1 MEVNRMN
8 NNVKTTH
15 GIRKYK
21 IGVASVVLGTVIFL
35 ANHGSGEVKA
45 AEVDTVGPDTLQQT
59 IQVNTNLKNENL
71 TKSETPVQSNQ
82 HLQKNVDLKTNEGIE
97 RHQTKSI
104 AQPVK
109 HEASQM
115 TQNEDIQ
122 TTKVANDVQPTISP
136 RTSNPQPQIQKA
148 SPISQD
154 TINTAQFR
162 QAAQKSQQNDNS
174 VQLIPKGQDISQKV
188 KVQSAVIQGKHKIK
202 INPHNGE
209 KLTLKYKWLFDNN
222 IQPGDYFDFELS
234 KNVNINGVSKG
245 RKIPHIFHG
254 KEIVA
259 IGELLNAH
267 RARYIFTN
275 YVKNHKNV
283 QANLDLNL
291 YIDPKVVTQNGYQT
305 ITSKL
310 GQNTAQRIVNV
321 EYLKG
326 ISQKGVNINGAFRE
340 INKANNTFKHIA
352 FVSNLNNQVKSG
364 TLIGNVLSQQV
375 KAGNSI
381 VKIYEAMGH
390 GLLNPSVFAD
400 TTNTKAFKDITPKM
414 VNNIYYTNNGYQMDI
429 EDLSKNY
436 VVVTEGKYAKDA
448 HLLKYQTQLIGY
460 PNMFSGYRTAHMGWT
475 NELKFY
481 KNNAAGYGTTTSNL
495 DKDDFIVNDEKSKEI
510 LKGKENTRKTDSW
523 NDGNIKI
530 VEPKK
535 DPWNDGNIKIIE
547 LKKETPNVDSDDF
560 ILKDEDLNKIL
571 KGEPKAPKKDPWN
584 DGNIKIVEPK
594 KEQPQSPKK
603 DPWNDGNI
611 KIIEPKKETPNV
623 DSDDFILKDED
634 LNKILKGEPK
644 APKKDPWNDGNIK
657 IIEPKKEAPNADSD
671 DFILK
676 DEDLNKILKGEP
688 KAPKKDTWNDGNI
701 KIIEPKKEKEQPKN
715 EMPQPNGPSE
725 KENKPQPKDK
735 METPKPEVEKKQEMI
750 PKKEHSVEKTP
761 KNEAPKILEP
771 EVEKKAPH
779 MGRQSDT
786 NLPKAHLESEMHPS
800 MNKQYEMHS
809 KMMNPQN
816 THKENKQMKSQD
828 SEHKNDKMLP
838 ETGHDSSTQTTGIIG
853 AFLTIFGLATLI
865 KRRKH
870 SKQ

>member
-1 MEVNRMN
+1 MN

-35 ANHGSGEVKA
+35 ANHSSGEVKA

-59 IQVNTNLKNENL
+59 TQVNTNLKNENL

-97 RHQTKSI
+97 RHQSKSI

-136 RTSNPQPQIQKA
+136 RSSNPQPQIQKA

-154 TINTAQFR
+154 TINTAQIR

-245 RKIPHIFHG
+245 RKISHIFHG

-259 IGELLNAH
+259 IGELLNDH

-275 YVKNHKNV
+275 YVKDHKNV

-326 ISQKGVNINGAFRE
+326 ISQKGVKINGAFRE

-375 KAGNSI
+375 KAGNPI

-475 NELKFY
+475 NVLKFY

-530 VEPKK
+530 
-535 DPWNDGNIKIIE
+535 
-547 LKKETPNVDSDDF
+547 
-560 ILKDEDLNKIL
+560 
-571 KGEPKAPKKDPWN
+571 
-584 DGNIKIVEPK
+584 
-594 KEQPQSPKK
+594 
-603 DPWNDGNI
+603 
-611 KIIEPKKETPNV
+611 
-623 DSDDFILKDED
+623 
-634 LNKILKGEPK
+634 
-644 APKKDPWNDGNIK
+644 
-657 IIEPKKEAPNADSD
+657 IEPKKEAPNADSD

-688 KAPKKDTWNDGNI
+688 KAPKKDPWNDGNI

-750 PKKEHSVEKTP
+750 PKKEHSGEKAP
-761 KNEAPKILEP
+761 KNETPKILEP

-779 MGRQSDT
+779 MERQSDT
-786 NLPKAHLESEMHPS
+786 NVPKAHLESEMHHS

-809 KMMNPQN
+809 KMMTPQN
-816 THKENKQMKSQD
+816 THKENKQMKNQD
-828 SEHKNDKMLP
+828 FEHKNDKMLP

>member
-1 MEVNRMN
+1 MN

-35 ANHGSGEVKA
+35 ANHSSGEVKA

-59 IQVNTNLKNENL
+59 TQVNTNLKNENL

-97 RHQTKSI
+97 RHQSKSI

-136 RTSNPQPQIQKA
+136 RSSNPQPQIQKA

-154 TINTAQFR
+154 TINTAQIR

-245 RKIPHIFHG
+245 RKISHIFHG

-259 IGELLNAH
+259 IGELLNDH

-275 YVKNHKNV
+275 YVKDHKNV

-326 ISQKGVNINGAFRE
+326 ISQKGVKINGAFRE

-375 KAGNSI
+375 KAGNPI

-390 GLLNPSVFAD
+390 GLLNSSVFAD

-475 NELKFY
+475 NVLKFY

-547 LKKETPNVDSDDF
+547 
-560 ILKDEDLNKIL
+560 
-571 KGEPKAPKKDPWN
+571 
-584 DGNIKIVEPK
+584 
-594 KEQPQSPKK
+594 
-603 DPWNDGNI
+603 
-611 KIIEPKKETPNV
+611 PKKETPNV

-644 APKKDPWNDGNIK
+644 APKKDP
-657 IIEPKKEAPNADSD
+657 
-671 DFILK
+671 
-676 DEDLNKILKGEP
+676 
-688 KAPKKDTWNDGNI
+688 WNDGNI

-750 PKKEHSVEKTP
+750 PKKEHSGEKAP
-761 KNEAPKILEP
+761 KNETPKILEP

-779 MGRQSDT
+779 MERQSDT
-786 NLPKAHLESEMHPS
+786 NVPKAHLESEMHHS

-809 KMMNPQN
+809 KMMTPQN
-816 THKENKQMKSQD
+816 THKENKQMKNQD
-828 SEHKNDKMLP
+828 FEHKNDKMLP

>member
-35 ANHGSGEVKA
+35 ANHSSGEVKA

-59 IQVNTNLKNENL
+59 TQVNTNLKNENL

-97 RHQTKSI
+97 RHQSKSI

-136 RTSNPQPQIQKA
+136 RSSNPQPQIQKA

-154 TINTAQFR
+154 TINTAQIR

-245 RKIPHIFHG
+245 RKISHIFHG

-259 IGELLNAH
+259 IGELLNDH

-275 YVKNHKNV
+275 YVKDHKNV

-326 ISQKGVNINGAFRE
+326 ISQKGVKINGAFRE

-375 KAGNSI
+375 KAGNPI

-475 NELKFY
+475 NVLKFY

-530 VEPKK
+530 VE
-535 DPWNDGNIKIIE
+535 
-547 LKKETPNVDSDDF
+547 
-560 ILKDEDLNKIL
+560 
-571 KGEPKAPKKDPWN
+571 
-584 DGNIKIVEPK
+584 
-594 KEQPQSPKK
+594 PKK

-688 KAPKKDTWNDGNI
+688 KAPKKDPWNDGNI

-750 PKKEHSVEKTP
+750 PKKEHSGEKAP
-761 KNEAPKILEP
+761 KNETPKILEP

-779 MGRQSDT
+779 MERQSET
-786 NLPKAHLESEMHPS
+786 NVPKAHLESEMHHS

-809 KMMNPQN
+809 KMMTPQN
-816 THKENKQMKSQD
+816 THKENKQMKNQD
-828 SEHKNDKMLP
+828 FEHKNDKMLP

>member
-1 MEVNRMN
+1 MDNK
-8 NNVKTTH
+8 VKTTH

-21 IGVASVVLGTVIFL
+21 IGAASVVLGTVIFL
-35 ANHGSGEVKA
+35 ANHSSGEVKA

-59 IQVNTNLKNENL
+59 TQVNTNLKNENL
-71 TKSETPVQSNQ
+71 IKSETPVQSNQ

-97 RHQTKSI
+97 RHQSKSI

-109 HEASQM
+109 HEASKM

-122 TTKVANDVQPTISP
+122 TTKVANDVQPTITP
-136 RTSNPQPQIQKA
+136 RSSNPQPQIQKA

-154 TINTAQFR
+154 TINTAQIT
-162 QAAQKSQQNDNS
+162 QAAQKAQQNDNS

-259 IGELLNAH
+259 IGELLNDH

-275 YVKNHKNV
+275 YVKDHKNV

-321 EYLKG
+321 EYLKE

-375 KAGNSI
+375 TTGNPI

-390 GLLNPSVFAD
+390 GMLNPSVYAD
-400 TTNTKAFKDITPKM
+400 TTNTKAFKDITLKM

-436 VVVTEGKYAKDA
+436 VVVIEGKYAKDA

-460 PNMFSGYRTAHMGWT
+460 PNTFSSYRTAHMGWT

-481 KNNAAGYGTTTSNL
+481 KNNAAGYGTATSNL
-495 DKDDFIVNDEKSKEI
+495 DKDDFIVYEEKSKEI
-510 LKGKENTRKTDSW
+510 LKGKEYTPKTDSW
-523 NDGNIKI
+523 NDGKIKI
-530 VEPKK
+530 IKPKK
-535 DPWNDGNIKIIE
+535 NPWNDGNIKIIE
-547 LKKETPNVDSDDF
+547 PKKEAPDVDSDDF

-571 KGEPKAPKKDPWN
+571 KGEPK
-584 DGNIKIVEPK
+584 VR
-594 KEQPQSPKK
+594 KK

-644 APKKDPWNDGNIK
+644 ASKKDPWNDGNIK
-657 IIEPKKEAPNADSD
+657 IIEPKKEAPNVDSD

-688 KAPKKDTWNDGNI
+688 KVPKKDSWNDGNI
-701 KIIEPKKEKEQPKN
+701 KIVEPKKEQPQAPKKDPWNDGNIKIMEPKKEKEQPKN
-715 EMPQPNGPSE
+715 EMPHPNGPSE

-735 METPKPEVEKKQEMI
+735 MKTPKPELEKKQEMT
-750 PKKEHSVEKTP
+750 PKKEHSGEKAP
-761 KNEAPKILEP
+761 KNETPKILEP
-771 EVEKKAPH
+771 EVEKKTPH
-779 MGRQSDT
+779 MERQSDT
-786 NLPKAHLESEMHPS
+786 NLPKAHLESEKHRS

-809 KMMNPQN
+809 KMMTPQN
-816 THKENKQMKSQD
+816 KHKENKQMKNHA

-838 ETGHDSSTQTTGIIG
+838 ETGHDPSTQTTGIIG

>member
-1 MEVNRMN
+1 MN

-35 ANHGSGEVKA
+35 ANHSSGEVKA

-59 IQVNTNLKNENL
+59 TQVNTNLKNENL

-97 RHQTKSI
+97 RHQSKSI

-136 RTSNPQPQIQKA
+136 RSSNPQPQIQKA

-154 TINTAQFR
+154 TINTAQIR

-209 KLTLKYKWLFDNN
+209 KLTLKYKWIFDNN

-245 RKIPHIFHG
+245 RKISHIFHG

-259 IGELLNAH
+259 IGELLNDH

-275 YVKNHKNV
+275 YVKDHKNV

-326 ISQKGVNINGAFRE
+326 ISQKGVKINGAFRE

-375 KAGNSI
+375 KAGNPI

-475 NELKFY
+475 NVLKFY

-530 VEPKK
+530 VE
-535 DPWNDGNIKIIE
+535 
-547 LKKETPNVDSDDF
+547 
-560 ILKDEDLNKIL
+560 
-571 KGEPKAPKKDPWN
+571 
-584 DGNIKIVEPK
+584 
-594 KEQPQSPKK
+594 PKK

-688 KAPKKDTWNDGNI
+688 KAPKKDPWNDGNI
-701 KIIEPKKEKEQPKN
+701 KIIEPKKKKEQPKN

-750 PKKEHSVEKTP
+750 PKKEHSGEKAP
-761 KNEAPKILEP
+761 KNETPKILEP

-779 MGRQSDT
+779 MERQSDT
-786 NLPKAHLESEMHPS
+786 NVPKAHLESEMHHS

-809 KMMNPQN
+809 KMMTPQN
-816 THKENKQMKSQD
+816 THKENKQMKNQD
-828 SEHKNDKMLP
+828 FEHKNDKMLP

>member
-35 ANHGSGEVKA
+35 ANHSSGEVKA

-59 IQVNTNLKNENL
+59 TQVNTNLKNENL

-97 RHQTKSI
+97 RHQSKSI

-136 RTSNPQPQIQKA
+136 RSSNPQPQIQKA

-154 TINTAQFR
+154 TINTAQIR

-245 RKIPHIFHG
+245 RKISHIFHG

-259 IGELLNAH
+259 IGELLNDH

-275 YVKNHKNV
+275 YVKDHKNV

-326 ISQKGVNINGAFRE
+326 ISQKGVKINGAFRE

-375 KAGNSI
+375 KAGNPI

-475 NELKFY
+475 NVLKFY

-547 LKKETPNVDSDDF
+547 PKKETPNVDSDDF

-594 KEQPQSPKK
+594 KEQLQSPKK
-603 DPWNDGNI
+603 DP
-611 KIIEPKKETPNV
+611 
-623 DSDDFILKDED
+623 
-634 LNKILKGEPK
+634 
-644 APKKDPWNDGNIK
+644 
-657 IIEPKKEAPNADSD
+657 
-671 DFILK
+671 
-676 DEDLNKILKGEP
+676 
-688 KAPKKDTWNDGNI
+688 WNDGNI

-750 PKKEHSVEKTP
+750 PKKEHSGEKAP
-761 KNEAPKILEP
+761 KNETPKILEP

-779 MGRQSDT
+779 MERQSDT
-786 NLPKAHLESEMHPS
+786 NVPKAHLESEMHHS

-809 KMMNPQN
+809 KMMTPQN
-816 THKENKQMKSQD
+816 THKENKQMKNQD
-828 SEHKNDKMLP
+828 FEHKNDKMLP

>member
-35 ANHGSGEVKA
+35 ANHSSGEVKA

-59 IQVNTNLKNENL
+59 TQVNTNLKNENL

-97 RHQTKSI
+97 RHQSKSI

-136 RTSNPQPQIQKA
+136 RSSNPQPQIQKA

-154 TINTAQFR
+154 TINTAQIR

-209 KLTLKYKWLFDNN
+209 KLTLKYKWIFDNN

-245 RKIPHIFHG
+245 RKISHIFHG

-259 IGELLNAH
+259 IGELLNDH

-275 YVKNHKNV
+275 YVKDHKNV

-326 ISQKGVNINGAFRE
+326 ISQKGVKINGAFRE

-375 KAGNSI
+375 KAGNPI

-475 NELKFY
+475 NVLKFY

-530 VEPKK
+530 VE
-535 DPWNDGNIKIIE
+535 
-547 LKKETPNVDSDDF
+547 
-560 ILKDEDLNKIL
+560 
-571 KGEPKAPKKDPWN
+571 
-584 DGNIKIVEPK
+584 
-594 KEQPQSPKK
+594 PKK

-688 KAPKKDTWNDGNI
+688 KAPKKDPWNDGNI
-701 KIIEPKKEKEQPKN
+701 KIIEPKKKKEQPKN

-750 PKKEHSVEKTP
+750 PKKEHSGEKAP
-761 KNEAPKILEP
+761 KNETPKILEP

-779 MGRQSDT
+779 MERQSDT
-786 NLPKAHLESEMHPS
+786 NVPKAHLESEMHHS

-809 KMMNPQN
+809 KMMTPQN
-816 THKENKQMKSQD
+816 THKENKQMKNQD
-828 SEHKNDKMLP
+828 FEHKNDKMLP

>member
-8 NNVKTTH
+8 NKVKTTH

-21 IGVASVVLGTVIFL
+21 IGAASVVLGTVIFL
-35 ANHGSGEVKA
+35 ANHSSGEVKA

-59 IQVNTNLKNENL
+59 TQVNTNLKNENL

-97 RHQTKSI
+97 RHQSKSI

-136 RTSNPQPQIQKA
+136 RSSNPQPQIQKA

-154 TINTAQFR
+154 TINTAQIR

-259 IGELLNAH
+259 IGELLNDH

-275 YVKNHKNV
+275 YVKDHKNV

-326 ISQKGVNINGAFRE
+326 ISQKGVKINGAFRE

-375 KAGNSI
+375 KAGNPI

-414 VNNIYYTNNGYQMDI
+414 VNNIYYTDNGYQMDI

-475 NELKFY
+475 NVLKFY
-481 KNNAAGYGTTTSNL
+481 KNNAASYGTTTSNL

-530 VEPKK
+530 VE
-535 DPWNDGNIKIIE
+535 
-547 LKKETPNVDSDDF
+547 
-560 ILKDEDLNKIL
+560 
-571 KGEPKAPKKDPWN
+571 
-584 DGNIKIVEPK
+584 
-594 KEQPQSPKK
+594 PKK

-688 KAPKKDTWNDGNI
+688 KAPKKDPWNDGNI

-750 PKKEHSVEKTP
+750 PKKEHSGEKAP
-761 KNEAPKILEP
+761 KNETPKILEP

-779 MGRQSDT
+779 MERQSDT
-786 NLPKAHLESEMHPS
+786 NVPKAHLESEMHHS

-809 KMMNPQN
+809 KMMTPQN
-816 THKENKQMKSQD
+816 THKENKQMKNQD
-828 SEHKNDKMLP
+828 FEHKNDKMLP

>member
-1 MEVNRMN
+1 MEVNRMIN
-8 NNVKTTH
+8 KVKTTH

-21 IGVASVVLGTVIFL
+21 IGAASVVLGTVIFL
-35 ANHGSGEVKA
+35 ANHSSGEVKA
-45 AEVDTVGPDTLQQT
+45 AEVDTVGPDTLQQST
-59 IQVNTNLKNENL
+59 QVNTNLKNVNL

-97 RHQTKSI
+97 GHQYKTV
-104 AQPVK
+104 AQSVK
-109 HEASQM
+109 HEASQL

-122 TTKVANDVQPTISP
+122 TTKVDANVQPTITP
-136 RTSNPQPQIQKA
+136 RSSNPQPQIQKA

-154 TINTAQFR
+154 TINTAQIR
-162 QAAQKSQQNDNS
+162 QAAQKSQQNNNG

-209 KLTLKYKWLFDNN
+209 KLTLKYKWRFDNN

-254 KEIVA
+254 KDIVA
-259 IGELLNAH
+259 IGELLNNH
-267 RARYIFTN
+267 KARYIFTN
-275 YVKNHKNV
+275 YVKDHKNL

-352 FVSNLNNQVKSG
+352 FVSNLSNQVKNG

-375 KAGNSI
+375 TTGNPI
-381 VKIYEAMGH
+381 VKIYEAMGY
-390 GLLNPSVFAD
+390 GMLNPSVYAD
-400 TTNTKAFKDITPKM
+400 TKNTKAFKDITLKM

-436 VVVTEGKYAKDA
+436 VVVIEGKYAKDA

-460 PNMFSGYRTAHMGWT
+460 PNTFSSYRTAHMGWT

-481 KNNAAGYGTTTSNL
+481 KNNAAGYGTATSNL
-495 DKDDFIVNDEKSKEI
+495 DKDDFIVDEEKSKEI
-510 LKGKENTRKTDSW
+510 LKGKEYTPKTDSW
-523 NDGNIKI
+523 NDGKIKI
-530 VEPKK
+530 IKPKK
-535 DPWNDGNIKIIE
+535 NPWNDGNIKIM
-547 LKKETPNVDSDDF
+547 
-560 ILKDEDLNKIL
+560 
-571 KGEPKAPKKDPWN
+571 
-584 DGNIKIVEPK
+584 
-594 KEQPQSPKK
+594 
-603 DPWNDGNI
+603 
-611 KIIEPKKETPNV
+611 
-623 DSDDFILKDED
+623 
-634 LNKILKGEPK
+634 
-644 APKKDPWNDGNIK
+644 
-657 IIEPKKEAPNADSD
+657 
-671 DFILK
+671 
-676 DEDLNKILKGEP
+676 
-688 KAPKKDTWNDGNI
+688 
-701 KIIEPKKEKEQPKN
+701 EPKKEKEQPKN
-715 EMPQPNGPSE
+715 EMPHPNGPSE

-735 METPKPEVEKKQEMI
+735 MKTPKPELEKKQEMT
-750 PKKEHSVEKTP
+750 PKKEHSGEKAP
-761 KNEAPKILEP
+761 KNETPKILEP
-771 EVEKKAPH
+771 EVEKKTPH
-779 MGRQSDT
+779 MERQSDT
-786 NLPKAHLESEMHPS
+786 NLPKAHLESEKHRS

-809 KMMNPQN
+809 KMMTPQN
-816 THKENKQMKSQD
+816 KHKENKQMKNHA

-838 ETGHDSSTQTTGIIG
+838 ETGHDPSTQTTGIIG

>member
-1 MEVNRMN
+1 M
-8 NNVKTTH
+8 
-15 GIRKYK
+15 
-21 IGVASVVLGTVIFL
+21 
-35 ANHGSGEVKA
+35 
-45 AEVDTVGPDTLQQT
+45 
-59 IQVNTNLKNENL
+59 
-71 TKSETPVQSNQ
+71 
-82 HLQKNVDLKTNEGIE
+82 
-97 RHQTKSI
+97 
-104 AQPVK
+104 
-109 HEASQM
+109 
-115 TQNEDIQ
+115 
-122 TTKVANDVQPTISP
+122 
-136 RTSNPQPQIQKA
+136 
-148 SPISQD
+148 
-154 TINTAQFR
+154 
-162 QAAQKSQQNDNS
+162 
-174 VQLIPKGQDISQKV
+174 IPKGQDISQKV

-245 RKIPHIFHG
+245 RKISHIFHG

-259 IGELLNAH
+259 IGELLNDH

-275 YVKNHKNV
+275 YVKDHKNV

-326 ISQKGVNINGAFRE
+326 ISQKGVKINGAFRE

-375 KAGNSI
+375 KAGNPI

-475 NELKFY
+475 NVLKFY

-530 VEPKK
+530 VE
-535 DPWNDGNIKIIE
+535 
-547 LKKETPNVDSDDF
+547 
-560 ILKDEDLNKIL
+560 
-571 KGEPKAPKKDPWN
+571 
-584 DGNIKIVEPK
+584 
-594 KEQPQSPKK
+594 PKK

-688 KAPKKDTWNDGNI
+688 KAPKKDPWNDGNI

-750 PKKEHSVEKTP
+750 PKKEHSGEKAP
-761 KNEAPKILEP
+761 KNETPKILEP

-779 MGRQSDT
+779 MERQSDT
-786 NLPKAHLESEMHPS
+786 NVPKAHLESEMHHS

-809 KMMNPQN
+809 KMMTPQN
-816 THKENKQMKSQD
+816 THKENKQMKNQD
-828 SEHKNDKMLP
+828 FEHKNDKMLP

>member
-1 MEVNRMN
+1 MN

-35 ANHGSGEVKA
+35 ANHSSSEVKA

-59 IQVNTNLKNENL
+59 TQVNTNLKNENL

-136 RTSNPQPQIQKA
+136 RSSNPQPQIQKA

-154 TINTAQFR
+154 TI
-162 QAAQKSQQNDNS
+162 
-174 VQLIPKGQDISQKV
+174 
-188 KVQSAVIQGKHKIK
+188 
-202 INPHNGE
+202 
-209 KLTLKYKWLFDNN
+209 
-222 IQPGDYFDFELS
+222 
-234 KNVNINGVSKG
+234 
-245 RKIPHIFHG
+245 
-254 KEIVA
+254 
-259 IGELLNAH
+259 
-267 RARYIFTN
+267 
-275 YVKNHKNV
+275 
-283 QANLDLNL
+283 
-291 YIDPKVVTQNGYQT
+291 
-305 ITSKL
+305 
-310 GQNTAQRIVNV
+310 
-321 EYLKG
+321 
-326 ISQKGVNINGAFRE
+326 
-340 INKANNTFKHIA
+340 NNTFKHIA

-375 KAGNSI
+375 KAGNPI

-475 NELKFY
+475 NVLKFY

-547 LKKETPNVDSDDF
+547 PKKEAPNADSDDF
-560 ILKDEDLNKIL
+560 ILKDEGLNKIL

-594 KEQPQSPKK
+594 KEQLQSPKK

-634 LNKILKGEPK
+634 LKKILKGEPK
-644 APKKDPWNDGNIK
+644 APKKDP
-657 IIEPKKEAPNADSD
+657 
-671 DFILK
+671 
-676 DEDLNKILKGEP
+676 
-688 KAPKKDTWNDGNI
+688 WNDGNI

-750 PKKEHSVEKTP
+750 PKKEHSGEKTP
-761 KNEAPKILEP
+761 KNETPKILEP

-779 MGRQSDT
+779 MERQSDT

-800 MNKQYEMHS
+800 MNKQYEMYS
-809 KMMNPQN
+809 KMMTPQN

>member
-35 ANHGSGEVKA
+35 ANHSSGEVKA

-59 IQVNTNLKNENL
+59 TQVNTNLKNENL

-97 RHQTKSI
+97 RHQSKSI

-136 RTSNPQPQIQKA
+136 RSSNPQPQIQKA

-154 TINTAQFR
+154 TINTAQIR

-245 RKIPHIFHG
+245 RKISHIFHG

-259 IGELLNAH
+259 IGELLNDH

-275 YVKNHKNV
+275 YVKDHKNL

-326 ISQKGVNINGAFRE
+326 ISQKGVKINGAFRE

-375 KAGNSI
+375 KAGNPI

-475 NELKFY
+475 NVLKFY

-547 LKKETPNVDSDDF
+547 
-560 ILKDEDLNKIL
+560 
-571 KGEPKAPKKDPWN
+571 
-584 DGNIKIVEPK
+584 
-594 KEQPQSPKK
+594 
-603 DPWNDGNI
+603 
-611 KIIEPKKETPNV
+611 PKKETPNV

-644 APKKDPWNDGNIK
+644 APKKDP
-657 IIEPKKEAPNADSD
+657 
-671 DFILK
+671 
-676 DEDLNKILKGEP
+676 
-688 KAPKKDTWNDGNI
+688 WNDGNI

-750 PKKEHSVEKTP
+750 PKKEHSGEKAP
-761 KNEAPKILEP
+761 KNETPKILEP

-779 MGRQSDT
+779 MERQSDT
-786 NLPKAHLESEMHPS
+786 NVPKAHLESEMHHS

-809 KMMNPQN
+809 KMMTPQN
-816 THKENKQMKSQD
+816 THKENKQMKNQD
-828 SEHKNDKMLP
+828 FEHKNDKMLP

>member
-1 MEVNRMN
+1 MN

-35 ANHGSGEVKA
+35 ANHSSGEVKA

-59 IQVNTNLKNENL
+59 TQVNTNLKNENL

-97 RHQTKSI
+97 RHQSKSI

-136 RTSNPQPQIQKA
+136 RSSNPQPQIQKA

-154 TINTAQFR
+154 TINTAQIR

-245 RKIPHIFHG
+245 RKISHIFHG

-259 IGELLNAH
+259 IGELLNDH

-275 YVKNHKNV
+275 YVKDHKNL

-326 ISQKGVNINGAFRE
+326 ISQKGVKINGAFRE

-375 KAGNSI
+375 KAGNPI

-475 NELKFY
+475 NVLKFY

-547 LKKETPNVDSDDF
+547 
-560 ILKDEDLNKIL
+560 
-571 KGEPKAPKKDPWN
+571 
-584 DGNIKIVEPK
+584 
-594 KEQPQSPKK
+594 
-603 DPWNDGNI
+603 
-611 KIIEPKKETPNV
+611 PKKETPNV

-644 APKKDPWNDGNIK
+644 APKKDP
-657 IIEPKKEAPNADSD
+657 
-671 DFILK
+671 
-676 DEDLNKILKGEP
+676 
-688 KAPKKDTWNDGNI
+688 WNDGNI

-750 PKKEHSVEKTP
+750 PKKEHSGEKAP
-761 KNEAPKILEP
+761 KNETPKILEP

-779 MGRQSDT
+779 MERQSDT
-786 NLPKAHLESEMHPS
+786 NVPKAHLESEMHHS

-809 KMMNPQN
+809 KMMTPQN
-816 THKENKQMKSQD
+816 THKENKQMKNQD
-828 SEHKNDKMLP
+828 FEHKNDKMLP

>member
-1 MEVNRMN
+1 MN

-59 IQVNTNLKNENL
+59 TQVNTNLKNENL

-234 KNVNINGVSKG
+234 KNVNINGVSEG

-275 YVKNHKNV
+275 YVKDHKNV

-381 VKIYEAMGH
+381 VKIYEALGH

-460 PNMFSGYRTAHMGWT
+460 PNIFSGYRTAHMGWT

-676 DEDLNKILKGEP
+676 DEDLNKILNGEP

-761 KNEAPKILEP
+761 KNETPKILEP

-779 MGRQSDT
+779 MERQSDT
-786 NLPKAHLESEMHPS
+786 NLPKTHLESEMHPS

-809 KMMNPQN
+809 KMMTPQN
-816 THKENKQMKSQD
+816 THKENKQMKNQD

-838 ETGHDSSTQTTGIIG
+838 ETGHDSSTQTTGIMG

>member
-1 MEVNRMN
+1 MN
-8 NNVKTTH
+8 NKVKTTH

-21 IGVASVVLGTVIFL
+21 IGAASVVLGTVIFL
-35 ANHGSGEVKA
+35 ANHSSGEVKA
-45 AEVDTVGPDTLQQT
+45 AEVDTVGQDTLQQT
-59 IQVNTNLKNENL
+59 TQVNTNLKNENL
-71 TKSETPVQSNQ
+71 TKLETPVQSNQ
-82 HLQKNVDLKTNEGIE
+82 HQQENVDLKTNEAIE
-97 RHQTKSI
+97 VHQSKSI
-104 AQPVK
+104 AQSVK
-109 HEASQM
+109 HEASQL

-122 TTKVANDVQPTISP
+122 TTKVANDVQPTITP
-136 RTSNPQPQIQKA
+136 RSSNSQPQIQKA
-148 SPISQD
+148 TPISQD
-154 TINTAQFR
+154 TINTAQIT
-162 QAAQKSQQNDNS
+162 QAAQKEQQNDNS

-222 IQPGDYFDFELS
+222 IKPGDYFDFELS

-259 IGELLNAH
+259 IGELLNDH
-267 RARYIFTN
+267 KARYIFTN
-275 YVKNHKNV
+275 YVKDHKNV

-375 KAGNSI
+375 KTGNPI

-400 TTNTKAFKDITPKM
+400 TTNTKVFKDITPKM

-460 PNMFSGYRTAHMGWT
+460 PNMFSSYKTAHMGWT

-481 KNNAAGYGTTTSNL
+481 KNNAAGYGTATSNL
-495 DKDDFIVNDEKSKEI
+495 DKDDFIVNDEKAKEI

-535 DPWNDGNIKIIE
+535 DPWNDGNIKII
-547 LKKETPNVDSDDF
+547 K
-560 ILKDEDLNKIL
+560 
-571 KGEPKAPKKDPWN
+571 
-584 DGNIKIVEPK
+584 
-594 KEQPQSPKK
+594 
-603 DPWNDGNI
+603 
-611 KIIEPKKETPNV
+611 PKKETPNV

-657 IIEPKKEAPNADSD
+657 IIEPKKEAPNVDSD

-688 KAPKKDTWNDGNI
+688 KAPKKDPWNDGNI

-715 EMPQPNGPSE
+715 KMPQPNGPTE

-735 METPKPEVEKKQEMI
+735 METPKPELEKKQEMT
-750 PKKEHSVEKTP
+750 PKKEHSGEKAP
-761 KNEAPKILEP
+761 KNETPKILEP

-779 MGRQSDT
+779 MERQSDT
-786 NLPKAHLESEMHPS
+786 NVPKAHLESEMHHS

-809 KMMNPQN
+809 KMMTPQN
-816 THKENKQMKSQD
+816 TLKENKQMKNHA

-865 KRRKH
+865 KRPKH

>member
-1 MEVNRMN
+1 MN

-35 ANHGSGEVKA
+35 ANHSSGEVKA

-59 IQVNTNLKNENL
+59 TQVNTNLKNENL

-97 RHQTKSI
+97 RHQSKSI

-136 RTSNPQPQIQKA
+136 RSSNPQPQIQKA

-154 TINTAQFR
+154 TINTAQIR

-245 RKIPHIFHG
+245 RKISHIFHG

-259 IGELLNAH
+259 IGELLNDH

-275 YVKNHKNV
+275 YVKDHKNV

-326 ISQKGVNINGAFRE
+326 ISQKGVKINGAFRE

-375 KAGNSI
+375 KAGNPI

-475 NELKFY
+475 NVLKFY

-547 LKKETPNVDSDDF
+547 
-560 ILKDEDLNKIL
+560 
-571 KGEPKAPKKDPWN
+571 
-584 DGNIKIVEPK
+584 
-594 KEQPQSPKK
+594 
-603 DPWNDGNI
+603 
-611 KIIEPKKETPNV
+611 
-623 DSDDFILKDED
+623 
-634 LNKILKGEPK
+634 
-644 APKKDPWNDGNIK
+644 
-657 IIEPKKEAPNADSD
+657 PKKEAPNADSD

-688 KAPKKDTWNDGNI
+688 KAPKKDPWNDGNI

-750 PKKEHSVEKTP
+750 PKKEHSGEKAP
-761 KNEAPKILEP
+761 KNETPKILEP

-779 MGRQSDT
+779 MERQSDT
-786 NLPKAHLESEMHPS
+786 NVPKAHLESEMHHS

-809 KMMNPQN
+809 KMMTPQN
-816 THKENKQMKSQD
+816 THKENKQMKNQD
-828 SEHKNDKMLP
+828 FEHKNDKMLP

>member
-1 MEVNRMN
+1 MINK
-8 NNVKTTH
+8 VKTTH

-21 IGVASVVLGTVIFL
+21 IGAASVVLGTVIFL
-35 ANHGSGEVKA
+35 ANHSSGEVKA
-45 AEVDTVGPDTLQQT
+45 AEVDTVGPDTLQQST
-59 IQVNTNLKNENL
+59 QVNTNLKNVNL

-97 RHQTKSI
+97 GHQYKTV
-104 AQPVK
+104 AQSVK
-109 HEASQM
+109 HEASQL

-122 TTKVANDVQPTISP
+122 TTKVDANVQPTITP
-136 RTSNPQPQIQKA
+136 RSSNPQPQIQKA

-154 TINTAQFR
+154 TINTAQIR
-162 QAAQKSQQNDNS
+162 QAAQKSQQNNNG

-209 KLTLKYKWLFDNN
+209 KLTLKYKWRFDNN

-254 KEIVA
+254 KDIVA
-259 IGELLNAH
+259 IGELLNNH
-267 RARYIFTN
+267 KARYIFTN
-275 YVKNHKNV
+275 YVKDHKNL

-352 FVSNLNNQVKSG
+352 FVSNLSNQVKNG

-375 KAGNSI
+375 TTGNPI
-381 VKIYEAMGH
+381 VKIYEAMGY
-390 GLLNPSVFAD
+390 GMLNPSVYAD
-400 TTNTKAFKDITPKM
+400 TKNTKAFKDITLKM

-436 VVVTEGKYAKDA
+436 VVVIEGKYAKDA

-460 PNMFSGYRTAHMGWT
+460 PNTFSSYRTAHMGWT

-481 KNNAAGYGTTTSNL
+481 KNNAAGYGTATSNL
-495 DKDDFIVNDEKSKEI
+495 DKDDFIVDEEKSKEI
-510 LKGKENTRKTDSW
+510 LKGKEYTPKTDSW
-523 NDGNIKI
+523 NDGKIKI
-530 VEPKK
+530 IKPKK
-535 DPWNDGNIKIIE
+535 NPWNDGNIKIM
-547 LKKETPNVDSDDF
+547 
-560 ILKDEDLNKIL
+560 
-571 KGEPKAPKKDPWN
+571 
-584 DGNIKIVEPK
+584 
-594 KEQPQSPKK
+594 
-603 DPWNDGNI
+603 
-611 KIIEPKKETPNV
+611 
-623 DSDDFILKDED
+623 
-634 LNKILKGEPK
+634 
-644 APKKDPWNDGNIK
+644 
-657 IIEPKKEAPNADSD
+657 
-671 DFILK
+671 
-676 DEDLNKILKGEP
+676 
-688 KAPKKDTWNDGNI
+688 
-701 KIIEPKKEKEQPKN
+701 EPKKEKEQPKN
-715 EMPQPNGPSE
+715 EMPHPNGPSE

-735 METPKPEVEKKQEMI
+735 MKTPKPELEKKQEMT
-750 PKKEHSVEKTP
+750 PKKEHSGEKAP
-761 KNEAPKILEP
+761 KNETPKILEP
-771 EVEKKAPH
+771 EVEKKTPH
-779 MGRQSDT
+779 MERQSDT
-786 NLPKAHLESEMHPS
+786 NLPKAHLESEKHRS

-809 KMMNPQN
+809 KMMTPQN
-816 THKENKQMKSQD
+816 KHKENKQMKNHA

-838 ETGHDSSTQTTGIIG
+838 ETGHDPSTQTTGIIG

>member
-1 MEVNRMN
+1 MN

-35 ANHGSGEVKA
+35 ANHSSGEVKA

-59 IQVNTNLKNENL
+59 TQVNTNLKNENL

-97 RHQTKSI
+97 RHQSKSI

-136 RTSNPQPQIQKA
+136 RSSNPQPQIQKA

-154 TINTAQFR
+154 TINTAQIR

-245 RKIPHIFHG
+245 RKISHIFHG

-259 IGELLNAH
+259 IGELLNDH

-275 YVKNHKNV
+275 YVKDHKNV

-326 ISQKGVNINGAFRE
+326 ISQKGVKINGAFRE

-375 KAGNSI
+375 KAGNPI

-475 NELKFY
+475 NVLKFY

-547 LKKETPNVDSDDF
+547 
-560 ILKDEDLNKIL
+560 
-571 KGEPKAPKKDPWN
+571 
-584 DGNIKIVEPK
+584 
-594 KEQPQSPKK
+594 
-603 DPWNDGNI
+603 
-611 KIIEPKKETPNV
+611 PKKETPNV

-644 APKKDPWNDGNIK
+644 APKKDP
-657 IIEPKKEAPNADSD
+657 
-671 DFILK
+671 
-676 DEDLNKILKGEP
+676 
-688 KAPKKDTWNDGNI
+688 WNDGNI

-750 PKKEHSVEKTP
+750 PKKEHSGEKAP
-761 KNEAPKILEP
+761 KNETPKILEP

-779 MGRQSDT
+779 MERQSDT
-786 NLPKAHLESEMHPS
+786 NVPKAHLESEMHHS

-809 KMMNPQN
+809 KMMTPQN
-816 THKENKQMKSQD
+816 THKENKQMKNQD
-828 SEHKNDKMLP
+828 FEHKNDKMLP

>member
-1 MEVNRMN
+1 MN
-8 NNVKTTH
+8 NKVKTTH

-21 IGVASVVLGTVIFL
+21 IGAASVVLGTVIFL
-35 ANHGSGEVKA
+35 ANHSSGEVKA

-59 IQVNTNLKNENL
+59 TQVNTNLKNENL

-97 RHQTKSI
+97 RHQSKSI

-136 RTSNPQPQIQKA
+136 RSSNPQPQIQKA

-154 TINTAQFR
+154 TINTAQIR

-259 IGELLNAH
+259 IGELLNDH

-275 YVKNHKNV
+275 YVKDHKNV

-375 KAGNSI
+375 KAGNPI

-400 TTNTKAFKDITPKM
+400 TTNIKAFKDITPEM

-547 LKKETPNVDSDDF
+547 LKKETPNVDLDDF

-571 KGEPKAPKKDPWN
+571 KGEPKAPKKD
-584 DGNIKIVEPK
+584 
-594 KEQPQSPKK
+594 
-603 DPWNDGNI
+603 
-611 KIIEPKKETPNV
+611 T
-623 DSDDFILKDED
+623 
-634 LNKILKGEPK
+634 
-644 APKKDPWNDGNIK
+644 WNDGNIK
-657 IIEPKKEAPNADSD
+657 IIEPKKEAPNADLD

-735 METPKPEVEKKQEMI
+735 METPKPKLEKKQEMI
-750 PKKEHSVEKTP
+750 PKKENSGEKAP
-761 KNEAPKILEP
+761 KNETPKILEP

-779 MGRQSDT
+779 MERQSDT
-786 NLPKAHLESEMHPS
+786 NVPKVHLESEMHHS
-800 MNKQYEMHS
+800 MNNQYEMHS
-809 KMMNPQN
+809 KMMTPQN
-816 THKENKQMKSQD
+816 THKENKQMKNQD
-828 SEHKNDKMLP
+828 SEYKNDKMLP
-838 ETGHDSSTQTTGIIG
+838 ETGNDSSTQTTGIIG

>member
-1 MEVNRMN
+1 MN
-8 NNVKTTH
+8 NKVKTTH

-21 IGVASVVLGTVIFL
+21 IGAASVVLGTVIFL
-35 ANHGSGEVKA
+35 ANHSSGEVKA
-45 AEVDTVGPDTLQQT
+45 AEVDTVGPDTLHQT
-59 IQVNTNLKNENL
+59 TQVNTNLKNENL

-97 RHQTKSI
+97 RHQSKSI

-115 TQNEDIQ
+115 TQNENIQ

-136 RTSNPQPQIQKA
+136 RSSNPQPQIQKA

-154 TINTAQFR
+154 TINTAQIR

-259 IGELLNAH
+259 IGELLNDH

-275 YVKNHKNV
+275 YVKDHKNV

-326 ISQKGVNINGAFRE
+326 ISQKGVKINGAFRE

-375 KAGNSI
+375 KAGNPI
-381 VKIYEAMGH
+381 VKIYEAIGH
-390 GLLNPSVFAD
+390 GLLNQSVFAD

-475 NELKFY
+475 NVLKFY

-495 DKDDFIVNDEKSKEI
+495 DKEDFIVNDEKSKEI

-530 VEPKK
+530 VE
-535 DPWNDGNIKIIE
+535 
-547 LKKETPNVDSDDF
+547 
-560 ILKDEDLNKIL
+560 
-571 KGEPKAPKKDPWN
+571 
-584 DGNIKIVEPK
+584 
-594 KEQPQSPKK
+594 PKK

-688 KAPKKDTWNDGNI
+688 KAPKKDPWNDGNI

-750 PKKEHSVEKTP
+750 PKKEHSGEKAP
-761 KNEAPKILEP
+761 KNETPKILEP

-779 MGRQSDT
+779 MERQSDT
-786 NLPKAHLESEMHPS
+786 NVPKAHLESEMHHS

-809 KMMNPQN
+809 KMMTPQN
-816 THKENKQMKSQD
+816 THKENKQMKNQD
-828 SEHKNDKMLP
+828 FEHKNDKMLP

>member
-1 MEVNRMN
+1 MN

-35 ANHGSGEVKA
+35 ANHSSGEVKA

-59 IQVNTNLKNENL
+59 TQVNTNLKNENL

-162 QAAQKSQQNDNS
+162 QVAQKSQQNDNS

-275 YVKNHKNV
+275 YVKDHKNV

-414 VNNIYYTNNGYQMDI
+414 VNNVYYTNNGYQMDI

-475 NELKFY
+475 NVLKFY

-530 VEPKK
+530 IEP
-535 DPWNDGNIKIIE
+535 
-547 LKKETPNVDSDDF
+547 KKETPNVDSDDF

-594 KEQPQSPKK
+594 KEQLQS
-603 DPWNDGNI
+603 
-611 KIIEPKKETPNV
+611 
-623 DSDDFILKDED
+623 
-634 LNKILKGEPK
+634 
-644 APKKDPWNDGNIK
+644 PKKDPWNDGNIK

-676 DEDLNKILKGEP
+676 DEGLNKILKGEP
-688 KAPKKDTWNDGNI
+688 KAPKKDPWNDGNI

-750 PKKEHSVEKTP
+750 PKKEHSGEKAP
-761 KNEAPKILEP
+761 KNETPKILEP

-779 MGRQSDT
+779 MERQSDT
-786 NLPKAHLESEMHPS
+786 NVPKAHLESEMHHS

-809 KMMNPQN
+809 KMMTPQN
-816 THKENKQMKSQD
+816 THKENKQMKNQD
-828 SEHKNDKMLP
+828 FEHKNDKMLP

>member
-1 MEVNRMN
+1 MN

-35 ANHGSGEVKA
+35 ANHSSGEVKA

-59 IQVNTNLKNENL
+59 TQVNTNLKNENL

-97 RHQTKSI
+97 RHQSKSI

-136 RTSNPQPQIQKA
+136 RSSNPQPQIQKA

-154 TINTAQFR
+154 TINTAQIR

-245 RKIPHIFHG
+245 RKISHIFHG

-259 IGELLNAH
+259 IGELLNDH

-275 YVKNHKNV
+275 YVKDHKNV

-326 ISQKGVNINGAFRE
+326 ISQKGVKINGAFRE

-375 KAGNSI
+375 KAGNPI

-475 NELKFY
+475 NVLKFY

-547 LKKETPNVDSDDF
+547 
-560 ILKDEDLNKIL
+560 
-571 KGEPKAPKKDPWN
+571 
-584 DGNIKIVEPK
+584 
-594 KEQPQSPKK
+594 
-603 DPWNDGNI
+603 
-611 KIIEPKKETPNV
+611 PKKETPNV

-657 IIEPKKEAPNADSD
+657 IIEPKKE
-671 DFILK
+671 
-676 DEDLNKILKGEP
+676 
-688 KAPKKDTWNDGNI
+688 
-701 KIIEPKKEKEQPKN
+701 KEQPKN

-735 METPKPEVEKKQEMI
+735 METPKPDVEKKQEMI
-750 PKKEHSVEKTP
+750 PKKEHSGEKAP
-761 KNEAPKILEP
+761 KNETPKILEP

-779 MGRQSDT
+779 MERQSDT
-786 NLPKAHLESEMHPS
+786 NVPKAHLESEMHHS

-809 KMMNPQN
+809 KMMTPQN
-816 THKENKQMKSQD
+816 THKENKQMKNQD
-828 SEHKNDKMLP
+828 FEHKNDKMLP

>member
-8 NNVKTTH
+8 NKVKTTH

-21 IGVASVVLGTVIFL
+21 IGAASVVLGTVIFL
-35 ANHGSGEVKA
+35 ANHSSGEVKA
-45 AEVDTVGPDTLQQT
+45 AEVDTVGQDTLQQT
-59 IQVNTNLKNENL
+59 TQVNTNLKNENL
-71 TKSETPVQSNQ
+71 TKLETPVQSNQ
-82 HLQKNVDLKTNEGIE
+82 HQQENVDLKTNEAIE
-97 RHQTKSI
+97 VHQSKSI
-104 AQPVK
+104 AQSVK
-109 HEASQM
+109 HEASQL

-122 TTKVANDVQPTISP
+122 TTKVANDVQPTITP
-136 RTSNPQPQIQKA
+136 RSSNSQPQIQKA
-148 SPISQD
+148 TPISQD
-154 TINTAQFR
+154 TINTAQIT
-162 QAAQKSQQNDNS
+162 QAAQKEQQNDNS

-222 IQPGDYFDFELS
+222 IKPGDYFDFELS

-259 IGELLNAH
+259 IGELLNDH
-267 RARYIFTN
+267 KARYIFTN
-275 YVKNHKNV
+275 YVKDHKNV

-375 KAGNSI
+375 KTGNPI

-400 TTNTKAFKDITPKM
+400 TTNTKVFKDITPKM

-460 PNMFSGYRTAHMGWT
+460 PNMFSSYKTAHMGWT

-481 KNNAAGYGTTTSNL
+481 KNNAAGYGTATSNL
-495 DKDDFIVNDEKSKEI
+495 DKDDFIVNDEKAKEI

-535 DPWNDGNIKIIE
+535 DPWNDGNIKII
-547 LKKETPNVDSDDF
+547 K
-560 ILKDEDLNKIL
+560 
-571 KGEPKAPKKDPWN
+571 
-584 DGNIKIVEPK
+584 
-594 KEQPQSPKK
+594 
-603 DPWNDGNI
+603 
-611 KIIEPKKETPNV
+611 PKKETPNV

-657 IIEPKKEAPNADSD
+657 IIEPKKEAPNVDSD

-688 KAPKKDTWNDGNI
+688 KAPKKDPWNDGNI

-715 EMPQPNGPSE
+715 KMPQPNGPTE

-735 METPKPEVEKKQEMI
+735 METPKPELEKKQEMT
-750 PKKEHSVEKTP
+750 PKKEHSGEKAP
-761 KNEAPKILEP
+761 KNETPKILEP

-779 MGRQSDT
+779 MERQSDT
-786 NLPKAHLESEMHPS
+786 NVPKAHLESEMHHS

-809 KMMNPQN
+809 KMMTPQN
-816 THKENKQMKSQD
+816 TLKENKQMKNHA

-865 KRRKH
+865 KRPKH